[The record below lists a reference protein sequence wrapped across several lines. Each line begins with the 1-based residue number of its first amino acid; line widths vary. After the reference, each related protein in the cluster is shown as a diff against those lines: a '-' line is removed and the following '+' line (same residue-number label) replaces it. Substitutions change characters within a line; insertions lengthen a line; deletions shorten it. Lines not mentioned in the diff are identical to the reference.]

1 MLILQL
7 HICILAS
14 PDDIFV
20 VLQVGGLMVVGTL
33 ANRTPLSSSLL
44 ETLLNA
50 MATIFQKESEVKG
63 APLLQLSLMVMIQ
76 LMQVSILKNFLQF
89 DADFLRAVMLCFSL
103 VVV

>member
-20 VLQVGGLMVVGTL
+20 GLQVGGLMVVGTL

-50 MATIFQKESEVKG
+50 MATIFQKESEVEG